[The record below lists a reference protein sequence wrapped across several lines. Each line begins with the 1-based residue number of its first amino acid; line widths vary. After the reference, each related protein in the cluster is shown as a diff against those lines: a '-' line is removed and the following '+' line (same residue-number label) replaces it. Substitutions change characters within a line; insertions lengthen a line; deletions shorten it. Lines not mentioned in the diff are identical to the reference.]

1 MTTIID
7 AIKKLDAKAQVTVSN
22 ENIDKIIW
30 HDKNPNNISKSEI
43 QSKLQELNNDFKEKQ
58 YQRDRLYPDLGEQLD
73 MLFHDM
79 TAGKGDKTGEW
90 YKAISKVKSDHPKP

>member
-1 MTTIID
+1 MKPTNTD
-7 AIKKLDAKAQVTVSN
+7 AILSLVGGQITGHSDGTILYHSGQKPPT
-22 ENIDKIIW
+22 EE
-30 HDKNPNNISKSEI
+30 EI
-43 QSKLQELNNDFKEKQ
+43 ETELKRLEKEHSDNQ
-58 YQRDRLYPDLGEQLD
+58 YQRDRLYPEIGEQLD